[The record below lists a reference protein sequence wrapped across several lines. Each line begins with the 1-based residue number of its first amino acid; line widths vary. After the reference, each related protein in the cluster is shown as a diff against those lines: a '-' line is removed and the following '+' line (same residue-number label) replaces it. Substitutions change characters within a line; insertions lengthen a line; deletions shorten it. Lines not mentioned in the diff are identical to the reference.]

1 MHAYFGGGCV
11 RKHATLAEKW
21 QDRRLLFGPF
31 ILHNQRLCGVT
42 ISKVLLKESACVFCG
57 LSINSILTPGCA
69 EQYVDTHGQSE
80 VGFAFCYLLGFA
92 LLPRLK
98 NIKKQRLYRP
108 QRGELEK

>member
-1 MHAYFGGGCV
+1 VLRLAITQPGTSKDPLRNRR
-11 RKHATLAEKW
+11 RKSATYL
-21 QDRRLLFGPF
+21 PF

-69 EQYVDTHGQSE
+69 EQYVNTHGQSE